1 MDKPMEHL
9 KQWHDCYQGT
19 LTANETALYI
29 NIFMIA
35 NRRRWPEWVEI
46 TDAQLAFIANI
57 RERTIPDIINSLVQ
71 RGLIVSKRKKG
82 KAPSAYQ
89 IVDLSPSYYVKND
102 VINPRYIRDKSEI
115 SPRYIRDKSEISP
128 RLEEN
133 SPCESKDREAPKTK
147 TKTTQHKDKDIKN
160 NIGARAKFVPPTL
173 DEVNAYIM
181 EKGLHVS
188 AKEFLDYFEAT
199 GWVDAKGQRV
209 KSWKGKLLTWEK
221 FQPQK
226 KTRAEES
233 QAAADRAIAFFEKEE
248 RNGEGSGDNPPFEAV
263 FPSVPES
270 GNA

>member
-1 MDKPMEHL
+1 MEHL

-46 TDAQLAFIANI
+46 TDAQLAFVANI

-89 IVDLSPSYYVKND
+89 IIDLSPSYYVKND

-133 SPCESKDREAPKTK
+133 SPCESKDGEAPKTK
-147 TKTTQHKDKDIKN
+147 TKTKTTQDTTKDN
-160 NIGARAKFVPPTL
+160 NAHFATFWA
-173 DEVNAYIM
+173 AYP
-181 EKGLHVS
+181 KH
-188 AKEFLDYFEAT
+188 
-199 GWVDAKGQRV
+199 
-209 KSWKGKLLTWEK
+209 KGKEAAQKAFAKINPSEELLGIMLSAIEKAKHTESWEK
-221 FQPQK
+221 DNGQFIPYPATWLNGK
-226 KTRAEES
+226 RWEDEEIVKTS
-233 QAAADRAIAFFEKEE
+233 SFSVDYPIQQ
-248 RNGEGSGDNPPFEAV
+248 GDDDFGL
-263 FPSVPES
+263 PETV
-270 GNA
+270 